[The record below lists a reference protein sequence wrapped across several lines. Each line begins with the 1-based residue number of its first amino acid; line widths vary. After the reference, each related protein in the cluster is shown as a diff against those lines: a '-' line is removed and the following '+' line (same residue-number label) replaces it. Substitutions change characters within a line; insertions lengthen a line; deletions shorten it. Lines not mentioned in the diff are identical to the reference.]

1 MGKITITEICM
12 ILIVIILAVALF
24 ADPGRWSL

>member
-1 MGKITITEICM
+1 MKITISEICM

-24 ADPGRWSL
+24 AEPGRWGL